1 MALEK
6 TTEKKVGPLKSLS
19 FSDKTDEL
27 EQIDNNFPQNLV
39 NGLILD
45 RLKKIEQLQDNVK
58 LKNWIIKQKAKNVIF
73 Q

>member
-6 TTEKKVGPLKSLS
+6 PTEKKVGPLRSLS